1 MHTPTLL
8 RHVLR
13 TYIYGVISAVMDD
26 DLKSERRSSEVTVFD
41 APALE
46 DSRPQW
52 KVIGAELIDQTYIA
66 TLMTLVTIWA
76 LFGDD
81 IRLCATNQNADGG
94 FLVMTYICLVLF
106 FIELTVS
113 SVCKEHYFL
122 GFYFFLDFVA
132 TFSLLFDIPQVMEAL
147 FGGGGGQGGAA
158 DSTTLARAGRTSR
171 VGTRAGRVVR
181 LVRLVRILKL
191 YKQYL
196 LRKQGKVQ
204 EMNLTTEEEELA
216 ESRVGQKL
224 SDLTTRR
231 VIVGVL
237 LMLFILP
244 LFQMEMGYYGE
255 RTTVELSG
263 LKILHNS
270 YPDDYGLVF
279 NQYTTDF
286 YLGILTYV
294 HSLNNPRF
302 GNVRCLILQ
311 GQLVYPTGQTV
322 CNSSDLREYPA
333 GDELMTFSTEDE
345 GPFAPSPSKLYMNM
359 TQSVRLE
366 AGLNMARTVFICI
379 ILGLGAMMFSRD
391 ANKLVLNPIERMV
404 QRVREIS
411 ENPLQKMVVSKGDK
425 EEEQFETKILENS
438 IAKICSLLSVGFG
451 EAGAEIIGENMKK
464 GGDLDPMIPGKKMV
478 AIFGFCDIRQFTDTT
493 EVLEEEIMEFVNSIA
508 QIVHMEVSLHKGSA
522 NKNIGDAFLVVWKF
536 GDADVSIDDFANFED
551 LPQEKKKKVQDIADG
566 ALASFLAIEAHLV
579 KSARLKSYCVRDDL
593 NAQMPGYSVRM
604 GYGLHAG
611 WAIEGAIGS
620 NYKVDASYLSPNVNM
635 AARLE
640 AATKQ
645 FGTPILLSSDFVNIM
660 SSKAKKR
667 TRQIDRVTVK
677 GSSKPIGL
685 YTYDC
690 DKSALPD
697 VLNKDI
703 SITAEQ
709 DSYSHKKFRNEFT
722 EHPDI
727 VKMSTASSDFLNK
740 FDAGYRSYEDGDWPR
755 AVEVLTE
762 CLTMNK
768 DSNGNT
774 VKDGPTATLLRVMA
788 ENGNVAPKAWPGYR
802 ELTEK

>member
-1 MHTPTLL
+1 MED
-8 RHVLR
+8 
-13 TYIYGVISAVMDD
+13 GNDKD
-26 DLKSERRSSEVTVFD
+26 RRSSEITVFD

-46 DSRPQW
+46 DSRPVW
-52 KVIGAELIDQTYIA
+52 KVKGAELLDQKYVA
-66 TLMTLVTIWA
+66 TVMTLVTIWA

-81 IRLCATNQNADGG
+81 IRLCATTKDADEG

-106 FIELTVS
+106 ATELAVS
-113 SVCKEHYFL
+113 SICKENYFL
-122 GFYFFLDFVA
+122 GFYFILDFVA
-132 TFSLLFDIPQVMEAL
+132 TFSLLFDIPEVMEAL

-191 YKQYL
+191 YKQYQMQ
-196 LRKQGKVQ
+196 KQGKIDH
-204 EMNLTTEEEELA
+204 MNLTVEEEELA

-224 SDLTTRR
+224 SDKTTRY
-231 VIVGVL
+231 VILGVL
-237 LMLFILP
+237 LMLFVLP
-244 LFQMEMGYYGE
+244 VFQMEMGYYGE
-255 RTTVELSG
+255 RTSVELAG
-263 LKILHNS
+263 LRMLHKS
-270 YPDDYGLVF
+270 YPADYGSGVCTSD
-279 NQYTTDF
+279 YTSS
-286 YLGILTYV
+286 ILAYV
-294 HSLNNPRF
+294 DSLNDSTF
-302 GNVRCLILQ
+302 GNVRCLVIQ
-311 GQLVYPTGQTV
+311 GELIYPYGAPFCDT
-322 CNSSDLREYPA
+322 SDLREYPR
-333 GDELMTFSTEDE
+333 GDELMTYSTPETLKFGE
-345 GPFAPSPSKLYMNM
+345 SSSKVYLNM
-359 TQSVRLE
+359 TASVRLE
-366 AGLNMARTVFICI
+366 SILNMARTVFICI
-379 ILGLGAMMFSRD
+379 ILGFGAMLFSRD

-411 ENPLQKMVVSKGDK
+411 ENPLQKMIVEKGDK

-464 GGDLDPMIPGKKMV
+464 GGDLDPMIPGRKMI

-508 QIVHMEVSLHKGSA
+508 QFVHMEVALHKGSA

-536 GDADVSIDDFANFED
+536 EADVTIDDFANFKD
-551 LPQEKKKKVQDIADG
+551 LPEEKKRKIQEVADG
-566 ALASFLAIEAHLV
+566 ALCSFLAIEAHLV
-579 KSARLKSYCVRDDL
+579 KSARLKQYCAREDL

-620 NYKVDASYLSPNVNM
+620 SYKVDASYLSPNVNM

-645 FGTPILLSSDFVNIM
+645 FGTPILLSSDFVTLM
-660 SSKAKKR
+660 SPKAAKR
-667 TRQIDRVTVK
+667 VRQIDRVTVK

-690 DKSALPD
+690 DKTALPT
-697 VLNKDI
+697 KDL
-703 SITAEQ
+703 SNEASMQITAEQ
-709 DSYSHKKFRNEFT
+709 DSFSRKKFQHEIT

-727 VKMSTASSDFLNK
+727 LKMSTASSEFLEK
-740 FDAGYRSYEDGDWPR
+740 FREGYRAYEDGDWTK
-755 AVEVLTE
+755 AEETLKV

-768 DSNGNT
+768 DSLGNT
-774 VKDGPTATLLRVMA
+774 VKDGPTKTLLHVM
-788 ENGNVAPKAWPGYR
+788 EEHNFVAPKTWKGFR